1 MEGSMTDNNDAL
13 VRRCDEIVATHD
25 LLDHPFYQAW
35 SKGTLPVEA
44 LRSYAAE
51 YGAFIGTIGDGWKAL
66 GRDDI
71 AKHEAAHARLWQD
84 SFAGALG
91 TSVGQPGI
99 KEVGQLVDVARALFK
114 TPASSLGALYAFES
128 QQPRTAT
135 SKLKGLRDHYPALP
149 ESCGRYFELH
159 TGDYDEVTCLREA
172 IAKMDPT
179 EHGEALAA
187 CDAMSRMLFDAL
199 SGIYEPYAG
208 ICTSG
213 H

>member
-1 MEGSMTDNNDAL
+1 MEVSMTNTDKEL

-35 SKGTLPVEA
+35 SNGTLPVDA
-44 LRSYAAE
+44 LTSYAAE
-51 YGAFIGTIGDGWKAL
+51 YGAFIGTIGDGWKTL

-71 AKHEAAHARLWQD
+71 AKHEAAHARIWQD

-91 TSVGQPGI
+91 TSVGDPGI
-99 KEVGQLVDVARALFK
+99 KEVDRLVNVARTLFK
-114 TPASSLGALYAFES
+114 TPAAAVGALYAFES
-128 QQPRTAT
+128 QQPRTAA
-135 SKLKGLRDHYPALP
+135 SKLKGLRDHYQALP

-159 TGDYDEVTCLREA
+159 SADYDEVTCLRESMA
-172 IAKMDPT
+172 VMNEGDQA
-179 EHGEALAA
+179 EALAA

-199 SGIYEPYAG
+199 TGIYEPFDQTCA
-208 ICTSG
+208 SG